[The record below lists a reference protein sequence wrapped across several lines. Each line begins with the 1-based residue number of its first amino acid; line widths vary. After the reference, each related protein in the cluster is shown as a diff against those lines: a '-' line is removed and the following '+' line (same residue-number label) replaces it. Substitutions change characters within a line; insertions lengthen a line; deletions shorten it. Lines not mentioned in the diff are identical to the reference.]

1 MLYWFLLDNN
11 VNQLS
16 VNIITSLLGFPGGSV
31 VENLP
36 ASAGDAGMIPGQEDL
51 LEKETATHFSSLAW
65 EILWTEE
72 PGRLQSMGPQS
83 LS

>member
-11 VNQLS
+11 INQSS

-51 LEKETATHFSSLAW
+51 LEKEMATHFSSLAW

-72 PGRLQSMGPQS
+72 PGRLQSMGP
-83 LS
+83 